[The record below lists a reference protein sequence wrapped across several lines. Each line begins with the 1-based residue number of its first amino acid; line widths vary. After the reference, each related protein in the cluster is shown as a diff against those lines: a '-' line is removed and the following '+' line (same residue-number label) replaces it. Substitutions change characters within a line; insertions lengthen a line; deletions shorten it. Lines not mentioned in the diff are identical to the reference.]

1 MAGYESAFQ
10 AIDETIAD
18 CCLRELPWEFSA
30 NIWRADPTSNAR
42 CVLPKTLSLCRLV
55 ISFQLLN
62 TRCSKFS
69 LTSVSTKLLF
79 HKTSLPQ
86 NFFSTFCHRGKE
98 CTVSSFAGFDCQ
110 KAQKKGTGQFCKV
123 FISLKCRIPR
133 KSVDYQIL
141 VFLLISL
148 LTLAPRLRQR
158 ISEVYRIGR
167 PLILKILKMDKSP
180 LKNKKKVS
188 ICRSMMTAAQ
198 DKMEHHSPYE
208 ALTAY
213 NKAVIFAPHVEDHL
227 SRACADRAACLLEIG
242 DPESALKD
250 IEHALAIDDYPF
262 EKLFE
267 LEERRGHALLGM
279 KQFGRARESFQKA
292 IARLEDA
299 AGFLHKKMVDR

>member
-1 MAGYESAFQ
+1 MESRSHIKRQ
-10 AIDETIAD
+10 
-18 CCLRELPWEFSA
+18 
-30 NIWRADPTSNAR
+30 
-42 CVLPKTLSLCRLV
+42 VRLTKN
-55 ISFQLLN
+55 S
-62 TRCSKFS
+62 FS
-69 LTSVSTKLLF
+69 LSSRNFFPAPKHSLFKILSDLRF
-79 HKTSLPQ
+79 HKTSFQQ

-148 LTLAPRLRQR
+148 LTLAPLLRQR